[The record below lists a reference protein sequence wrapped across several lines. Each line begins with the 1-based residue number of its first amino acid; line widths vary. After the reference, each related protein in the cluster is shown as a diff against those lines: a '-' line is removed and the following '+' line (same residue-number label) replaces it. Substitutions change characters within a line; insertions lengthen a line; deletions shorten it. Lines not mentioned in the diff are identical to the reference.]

1 MKHDIQPIELTDE
14 KAERIVRVM
23 EQILSRKTGKKIEIE
38 SYRIRSEK
46 SDKQAI

>member
-1 MKHDIQPIELTDE
+1 MAKQIKPVEITHE
-14 KAERIVRVM
+14 KAERIIRVM

-38 SYRIRSEK
+38 SYKIKTEK